1 MSTVILALSGS
12 PRKPSF
18 TEKLLDLCLEGMGP
32 GLELHKF
39 YPHRM
44 DINPCRGCWACWTK
58 TKGLCIQE
66 DDFRPIAEVYARA
79 DYFLV
84 AAPLYYFSL
93 PATVKNVIDRFFSS
107 SNRRSGRRHAAEP
120 SIPSGGAATPG
131 RS

>member
-93 PATVKNVIDRFFSS
+93 PATVKNVIDRFFCFL
-107 SNRRSGRRHAAEP
+107 
-120 SIPSGGAATPG
+120 
-131 RS
+131 